1 MIRPIN
7 LIFCVFFLLIGNFY
21 AQNSVTSI
29 PNLRIWLRA
38 DTGLVLNGTEV
49 TQWSDLSGNNNHF
62 NSPLTTTRPS
72 LVSSSSLNNRP
83 FILFN
88 GTKRLETASTLSFG
102 NTTIFIVAENNTGD
116 PSFGRIIDHVYNT
129 GFWIGRGTS
138 NNLGGGFFEGAA
150 PYGNFVAMN
159 LNVPFALSLS
169 RTGATTS
176 YYKGSE
182 FFTTPTRTTISS
194 STVANKVMLGAS
206 VLGGD
211 NGNKDIY
218 EVIIYNRAL
227 DPIEIAQVHEYL
239 RQRYS
244 SNSVSLGPDI
254 TITGLFCPTTL
265 IPSSGFTNYFWN
277 NSTTGATFSATQNGS
292 YTVRATDALGFYSYD
307 TILVTYPTI
316 PSPVN
321 TGICAGQANT
331 WNADMGVGFTYL
343 WSNGQTTPALN
354 ITTPG
359 DYFVK
364 VTDQFGC
371 FKYSDTLTF
380 TLDNYSLTANLGP
393 DTNLCSGNF
402 IALQSGAGETVSYI
416 WPDGT
421 TGNQYAV
428 DTTGSYFVEAVNV
441 NGCVARDTVH
451 INVIGVAPLA
461 EFTTA
466 NVCDGVNA
474 VFTDNSV
481 PVGTAPID
489 GWAWDFGDTTSAT
502 TQSPT
507 HTYAAPGTYIVE
519 LFVSQGGC
527 GAFHY
532 DTVTVYQNPQAL
544 FTFSGHCQGQPV
556 QFNNASTIGNAPLIT
571 YSWDFDMPWTGAYN
585 TSTIPIPYREFDS
598 IGVFDVQFTV
608 TDANGCA
615 DSVTIPVLID
625 PSPEVVF
632 TMPDGCVNQSIS
644 AQFTGLTQNPS
655 TYLWDFGDNA
665 FSILNNPSHNFSVYG
680 EYTVSLSVTNAFNCT
695 VVGQD
700 QIDVFAVPVPSFDL
714 GPYCKGTYVE
724 MTNTSTIA
732 QDSVTQTTWVINT
745 TDTISGNP
753 GFYLIPEL
761 GQQQIEV
768 IATSNEGCSSSTFE
782 FIEVEDSLNV
792 SFSVGTGIAAVGE
805 PFPFT
810 NTTTGTNLALWNFG
824 DQTFS
829 SEFSPDHTYGEALT
843 DSILQVYLI
852 GLNASGCIDT
862 AFQNVIVR
870 PSELDL
876 ALETL
881 FLQENGTFDF
891 LGVKMNNAGTVRVKK
906 VVFEVLS
913 DKGPLVQETWTGNL
927 LPTEDTIYVFQS
939 QPSLQFSL
947 EDEKEAFVCVRSI
960 AYDWQNQAE
969 TLLQNNDRCLNLEGD
984 GVILTTLAPNPASNE
999 VGFQLLVTK
1008 SSVISAELIDMNGKR
1023 ARLLIPSTTVEPG
1036 IVEFKADVRTIENG
1050 VYFLQFNCNG
1060 TTTTQ
1065 RLVILQ

>member
-1 MIRPIN
+1 M
-7 LIFCVFFLLIGNFY
+7 
-21 AQNSVTSI
+21 
-29 PNLRIWLRA
+29 
-38 DTGLVLNGTEV
+38 
-49 TQWSDLSGNNNHF
+49 
-62 NSPLTTTRPS
+62 
-72 LVSSSSLNNRP
+72 
-83 FILFN
+83 
-88 GTKRLETASTLSFG
+88 
-102 NTTIFIVAENNTGD
+102 
-116 PSFGRIIDHVYNT
+116 
-129 GFWIGRGTS
+129 
-138 NNLGGGFFEGAA
+138 
-150 PYGNFVAMN
+150 
-159 LNVPFALSLS
+159 
-169 RTGATTS
+169 
-176 YYKGSE
+176 
-182 FFTTPTRTTISS
+182 
-194 STVANKVMLGAS
+194 
-206 VLGGD
+206 
-211 NGNKDIY
+211 
-218 EVIIYNRAL
+218 
-227 DPIEIAQVHEYL
+227 
-239 RQRYS
+239 
-244 SNSVSLGPDI
+244 
-254 TITGLFCPTTL
+254 
-265 IPSSGFTNYFWN
+265 
-277 NSTTGATFSATQNGS
+277 
-292 YTVRATDALGFYSYD
+292 
-307 TILVTYPTI
+307 
-316 PSPVN
+316 
-321 TGICAGQANT
+321 
-331 WNADMGVGFTYL
+331 
-343 WSNGQTTPALN
+343 
-354 ITTPG
+354 
-359 DYFVK
+359 
-364 VTDQFGC
+364 
-371 FKYSDTLTF
+371 
-380 TLDNYSLTANLGP
+380 
-393 DTNLCSGNF
+393 
-402 IALQSGAGETVSYI
+402 
-416 WPDGT
+416 
-421 TGNQYAV
+421 
-428 DTTGSYFVEAVNV
+428 
-441 NGCVARDTVH
+441 
-451 INVIGVAPLA
+451 
-461 EFTTA
+461 
-466 NVCDGVNA
+466 
-474 VFTDNSV
+474 
-481 PVGTAPID
+481 
-489 GWAWDFGDTTSAT
+489 
-502 TQSPT
+502 
-507 HTYAAPGTYIVE
+507 
-519 LFVSQGGC
+519 
-527 GAFHY
+527 
-532 DTVTVYQNPQAL
+532 
-544 FTFSGHCQGQPV
+544 
-556 QFNNASTIGNAPLIT
+556 
-571 YSWDFDMPWTGAYN
+571 
-585 TSTIPIPYREFDS
+585 IPIPYREFDS

-870 PSELDL
+870 PAELDL

-881 FLQENGTFDF
+881 FFQENGTFDF
-891 LGVKMNNAGTVRVKK
+891 LGVKMNNVGTVRVKK